1 MDEEA
6 QLVWIHSSFCKR
18 FDIVRGA
25 ERSKR
30 GRVVVVEVGDFLMRT
45 FP

>member
-25 ERSKR
+25 ERSER
-30 GRVVVVEVGDFLMRT
+30 ARVVVDFLIRKY
-45 FP
+45 P